1 VTARAASVCAHV
13 HCPNDVFFFL
23 VLKKYKEKG
32 KGKGIKNIFLKKK
45 KSTATYKEPNSSTM
59 Q

>member
-45 KSTATYKEPNSSTM
+45 KKKEYGNV
-59 Q
+59 QRAQ